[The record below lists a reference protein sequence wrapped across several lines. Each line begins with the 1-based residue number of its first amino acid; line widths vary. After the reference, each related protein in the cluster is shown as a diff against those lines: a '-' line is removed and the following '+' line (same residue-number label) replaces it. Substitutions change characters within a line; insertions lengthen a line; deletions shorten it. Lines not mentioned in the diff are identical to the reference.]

1 MTSKSSSARRQ
12 LSAKALCRYLF
23 SVIAA
28 FIFFSGI
35 LYAQSEVKISGKVI
49 DSVSG
54 APISGVTVTI
64 EDYGKTSISD
74 FDGSFRFNDIPSG
87 EYSLSAGRIGYKP
100 SEKIE
105 ISVESYST
113 TSLVIELTPF
123 PVEVK
128 GQVVSASRT
137 GPVLIT
143 RQGNVTIV
151 EIGNGGVFSIDEL
164 QSRLP
169 EIEFV
174 EYGAQKFLRM
184 RGSDLNSTEIK
195 LNGRRINSVL
205 SSRGDISSIPLGS
218 VSKIEIVK
226 GGGYDSKGLAGSVNF
241 ITADPDDDLKI
252 ETGAERGGF
261 DREGYTA
268 RLSGP
273 IFLKTEF
280 SIDYEDIFDRGDFT
294 FTDPRDSIQN
304 RENNYYH
311 DRKFFGVIKHEYDHT
326 SLEFTTRLFKRNA
339 GSPGPI
345 FQVTPDARSDI
356 FERELVLKF
365 SRDFDPNSGIIFT
378 GGMTNR
384 EIQYDSPRSVYNFIA
399 YNSTF
404 KESGRDLKAAYRYK
418 GDFDFDLSGEL
429 RYESLDGE
437 DHIRPEAS
445 FGFHSRTTN
454 SIQSGITYPLPR
466 FRKIKNFSAI
476 SVGYRREGGDGG
488 DFDAPSATLRT
499 GFDLFANP
507 GFDIS
512 FSRSRRLPDMTD
524 LFWKEDV
531 FAEPNPAL
539 KSEVSEGYEI
549 GFDVDIESAV
559 PAKFRIARHFR
570 EYDDLIIWRRWAG
583 NKFKPVNLSKAE
595 ISGWELSFESAPFS
609 GPVTVFWSASYTKP
623 LNKETEIN
631 HYSKFLTF
639 RPIGAQ
645 TAGIQFRKYGIDI
658 KLTGRHLGR
667 RYQTEENTKSLPPV
681 DLLDLRMGYTKAF
694 GKVRISAG
702 IDILNMGDVQYEI
715 LDRQPERPREYR
727 FNLKL
732 ENSGGLL

>member
-1 MTSKSSSARRQ
+1 MISESSSARRQ
-12 LSAKALCRYLF
+12 LSVKALCRYLF
-23 SVIAA
+23 SATAA
-28 FIFFSGI
+28 FIYSSGI
-35 LYAQSEVKISGKVI
+35 LYAQSEIKITGKIV
-49 DSVSG
+49 DAVSG
-54 APISGVTVTI
+54 APVSGVTVTI

-74 FDGSFRFNDIPSG
+74 LDGAFRFNDLPSG
-87 EYSLSAGRIGYKP
+87 EYSLSAGRIGYKS
-100 SEKIE
+100 SERIE
-105 ISVESYST
+105 ISVGSYSA

-123 PVEVK
+123 PVEVE

-137 GPVLIT
+137 GPILVT
-143 RQGNVTIV
+143 RQGSITIV
-151 EIGNGGVFSIDEL
+151 DIGDAGTFSIDEL

-169 EIEFV
+169 EIEVV
-174 EYGAQKFLRM
+174 EYGAQKFLRL

-205 SSRGDISSIPLGS
+205 SSRGDISSIPFGS

-252 ETGAERGGF
+252 ETGAERGSF
-261 DREGYTA
+261 DREGYSA
-268 RLSGP
+268 RLSGLR
-273 IFLKTEF
+273 FLNTYLSVDTEGA
-280 SIDYEDIFDRGDFT
+280 FDRGDFT
-294 FTDPRDSIQN
+294 FADPRDSVQN

-311 DRKFFGVIKHEYDHT
+311 DRKFFGVVKHEYDHT
-326 SLEFTTRLFKRNA
+326 SLEFAARLFKRNA

-365 SRDFDPNSGIIFT
+365 SRDFNSNSGIIFT

-384 EIQYDSPRSVYNFIA
+384 EIEYDSPRTAFNFIA

-404 KESGRDLKAAYRYK
+404 KESGRDLKAAYRLK
-418 GDFDFDLSGEL
+418 GKFDFDLSGEL

-437 DHIRPEAS
+437 DHIRPETS

-454 SIQSGITYPLPR
+454 SIQSGISCPLPR
-466 FRKIKNFSAI
+466 FRKIKNFSVI
-476 SVGYRREGGDGG
+476 SLGYRREGGNGG

-499 GFDLFANP
+499 GFDVFANP

-512 FSRSRRLPDMTD
+512 FSRTRRLPDLTD

-539 KSEVSEGYEI
+539 KSEISEGYEI

-559 PAKFRIARHFR
+559 PAKFRIARHLR
-570 EYDDLIIWRRWAG
+570 EYDNLIIWRRWAG

-609 GPVTVFWSASYTKP
+609 GPVTIFWSASYTKP
-623 LNKETEIN
+623 LNKESEIN
-631 HYSKFLTF
+631 HYNKFLTF

-658 KLTGRHLGR
+658 KLTGRHLGK

-681 DLLDLRMGYTKAF
+681 DLLDLRVGYTRAF
-694 GKVRISAG
+694 GKVDISAG
-702 IDILNMGDVQYEI
+702 IDVLNMGDTQYEV

-727 FNLKL
+727 FHLKL